1 MIRHATI
8 QDIQALYKL
17 TKYALGYNDL
27 EFDDFVPRVDMIM
40 DDKKHIIFV
49 YEYENK
55 VVGYIHLQYYIT
67 LNLDPYVE
75 VLELCVDENYR
86 GLGIGKKLLLK
97 AEQWTKENHKKGIR
111 LGSNAIRVKAHEFY
125 KHLGYV
131 NYKDH
136 KIFKKEL

>member
-1 MIRHATI
+1 MIRQATI

-27 EFDDFVPRVDMIM
+27 KFDDFVPRVEMIM